1 MAMLIMIRSSTSTRM
16 DCRSLTSYM
25 GYQNSFGTGCGR
37 IGPGESAGAIVDF
50 SVGEGNFCEGN
61 SASGGVFAEGGT
73 GLFGGGSANY
83 GTADV
88 SATGGFNIGV
98 GGGVAVGSQAC
109 ITRTW
114 CF

>member
-1 MAMLIMIRSSTSTRM
+1 
-16 DCRSLTSYM
+16 M

-37 IGPGESAGAIVDF
+37 IGPGESAGATVDF
-50 SVGEGNFCEGN
+50 SVGEENFCEGN
-61 SASGGVFAEGGT
+61 SASGGVFAEGGA

-83 GTADV
+83 GTGGA

-98 GGGVAVGSQAC
+98 GGGAAVGSQAC

-114 CF
+114 RF